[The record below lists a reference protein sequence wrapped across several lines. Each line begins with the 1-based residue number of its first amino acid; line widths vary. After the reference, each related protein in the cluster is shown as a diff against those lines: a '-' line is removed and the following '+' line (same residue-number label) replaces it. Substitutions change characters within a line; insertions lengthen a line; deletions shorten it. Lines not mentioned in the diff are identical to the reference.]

1 MAKNRGLIIGG
12 IVAAAALLV
21 GFIGKKAGDTARLRF
36 NFSGVSLKFDGI
48 RPILNLK
55 FALGNPST
63 SSYTVQAL
71 AGDVYL
77 NGSNIGQV
85 QSYDPV
91 IINPLGITNVTLT
104 LKLSLLGAIEQIN
117 KVINKEIAGKVEF
130 RGAVTVAGVSIPVN
144 VSQNII

>member
-1 MAKNRGLIIGG
+1 AKK
-12 IVAAAALLV
+12 VV
-21 GFIGKKAGDTARLRF
+21 DTGRLRF

-48 RPILNLK
+48 IPILNLK

-77 NGSNIGQV
+77 NNSFLGQV

-91 IINPLGITNVTLT
+91 TISPLGITNVTLT
-104 LKLSLLGAIEQIN
+104 LKLSLLGAIEQIR
-117 KVINKEIAGKVEF
+117 KVLNKEIGGKVQF
-130 RGAVTVAGVSIPVN
+130 NGSVTVSGASIPVN